1 MEIDPNYLEPGYV
14 SWLVVES
21 YPGTT
26 CKSVGGVGT
35 HEVFKGRA
43 EGTTDRR
50 THEFSSPNFEHGS
63 FGSKAAREEA
73 LLNRK
78 GSSVRI

>member
-1 MEIDPNYLEPGYV
+1 M
-14 SWLVVES
+14 VES

-50 THEFSSPNFEHGS
+50 THELSSPNFEHGS
-63 FGSKAAREEA
+63 FRKQGGARGGFAEPEEELGS
-73 LLNRK
+73 
-78 GSSVRI
+78 GSIVLT